1 MLISPCDF
9 QVVQESPDDIVVR
22 IAAKPGYTE
31 KHTSSIL
38 RNILL
43 AAKARV
49 RIELIDRITPGN
61 TSKVSHIVSKIATDH
76 T

>member
-22 IAAKPGYTE
+22 IVAKPGYAE
-31 KHTSSIL
+31 KHTSFIL

-43 AAKARV
+43 VNKARV
-49 RIELIDRITPGN
+49 RIELIDRITPGK
-61 TSKVSHIVSKIATDH
+61 TGKVSRIVSKIATDH
-76 T
+76 A